1 MADGHA
7 NWVDLFQKGKLAR
20 RDSKRRRGYRRVAA
34 LRYNCPFGERGCRG
48 KVNCSCNPQF

>member
-7 NWVDLFQKGKLAR
+7 NWVNLFQKGKLAR
-20 RDSKRRRGYRRVAA
+20 RDSKRRRGYRGVAA

-48 KVNCSCNPQF
+48 